1 MSDAAKTLKGKVAIV
16 TGGSR
21 GIGAAAVERLAQG
34 GASVVFTY
42 VQAADKANSLVEKVS
57 SSGGAARAVQADAG
71 DIEAGKRLV
80 EDVAKEHGKID
91 ILVNSA
97 AVLEVNDITGV
108 TVEQFDRSMGVNLR
122 GLYFLTQAAVPHM
135 PKGGR
140 IVNIGSIFGES
151 VPYPGIALYSMSK
164 FALNGLT
171 MALARELAPQ
181 GITVNCVA
189 PGPIDTDMNPEDGE
203 LAKAML
209 PRAPLGRYGKPIDI
223 AEMVAFLAGPNTDNI
238 SGSILRVDGGWNA

>member
-1 MSDAAKTLKGKVAIV
+1 MSDAAKTLNGKVAIV

-57 SSGGAARAVQADAG
+57 SSGGTARAVQADAG

-80 EDVAKEHGKID
+80 DDVAKEHGKID

-97 AVLEVNDITGV
+97 AVLEVNDITSV

-209 PRAPLGRYGKPIDI
+209 PRAPLGRYGRPIDI

-238 SGSILRVDGGWNA
+238 SGAILRVDGGWNA